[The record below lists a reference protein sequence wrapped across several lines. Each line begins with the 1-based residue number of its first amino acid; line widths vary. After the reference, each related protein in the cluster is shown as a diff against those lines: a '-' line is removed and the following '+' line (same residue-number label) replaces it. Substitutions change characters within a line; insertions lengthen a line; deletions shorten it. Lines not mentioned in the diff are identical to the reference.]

1 MSQLPR
7 PCLCQGGRMYTSVRY
22 AKVVESV
29 MSRAK
34 PMSGEGEE
42 DGEDEDSV
50 AGTTAAVGV
59 GV

>member
-1 MSQLPR
+1 
-7 PCLCQGGRMYTSVRY
+7 MYTSVRY
-22 AKVVESV
+22 AKVVKSV